1 MQKSILTKKKPEK
14 KLLKFLKKRAGRARS
29 GRITVRHKG
38 GGVKRL
44 YRIIDFG
51 QEKIGIPSK
60 VIALEYDP
68 YRTAFIALLEYQDG
82 ERRYILAPQDLR
94 VGDQVIVSE
103 KTELRPGNRMKLK
116 NIPVGTLVYNI
127 EIEPGR
133 GGKLARGAGTAAKIL
148 AQEEKP
154 STRAEHGA
162 GLVPHRNEI
171 SGLGLGTE
179 PVRDLNEVSGA
190 GFTHLEMPSGEIRK
204 ISQDCF
210 ASIGT
215 VSHPEHI
222 YESLGKAGKSRRL
235 RRRPTVRGSAMN
247 PPDHPHGG
255 GEGKAPIGLKHPKTP
270 WGKPARGVKTRRK
283 RWTDKFII
291 QRRKKKK

>member
-1 MQKSILTKKKPEK
+1 MIKSHKTLSTRILSKKKPEK

-38 GGVKRL
+38 GGAKRL

-68 YRTAFIALLEYQDG
+68 YRTAFIALLEYQDR
-82 ERRYILAPQDLR
+82 ERRYILAPQDLK
-94 VGDQVIVSE
+94 VGDQVIISE
-103 KTELRPGNRMKLK
+103 KTELRPGNRTKLK
-116 NIPVGTLVYNI
+116 NILVGTLVYNI

-154 STRAEHGA
+154 STGA
-162 GLVPHRNEI
+162 KP
-171 SGLGLGTE
+171 STE

-291 QRRKKKK
+291 KRRGKK